1 MRKKDLEALDNV
13 HPLVMTEEYWAN
25 SQFSVVRYYGQM
37 KFNGHVYMI
46 VDKLGRDIFQC
57 SIIAKKEGREKAIE
71 AGEPCDLVIRE
82 LIPVYRKLGRDE
94 FLKRI
99 KEGAKPSELLNE
111 IKARKDEN
119 SRNKEQG
126 LQLHL

>member
-1 MRKKDLEALDNV
+1 MKKKDLEALDNI

-57 SIIAKKEGREKAIE
+57 SIIAEKEGRQKAIE
-71 AGEPCDLVIRE
+71 PGEPCDLVIQE
-82 LIPVYRKLGRDE
+82 LIPVYKKLGRDE
-94 FLKRI
+94 FLRRI

-111 IKARKDEN
+111 IKKKENDQHRK
-119 SRNKEQG
+119 R
-126 LQLHL
+126 